1 MQMCSHRIKK
11 IYNTYY
17 TKNPREF
24 IDLIELI
31 KSTTL
36 EDVEKAIVELET
48 LGQRHVTTDKIK
60 NIVAQENMLVQDPV
74 INTDNEIAASSLA
87 LLNILSQAFQ
97 GGMVN

>member
-1 MQMCSHRIKK
+1 MCSHRIKK
-11 IYNTYY
+11 IYTTYY

-36 EDVEKAIVELET
+36 EDVEKAIVELES

-60 NIVAQENMLVQDPV
+60 NIVTQENVLVQDNT
-74 INTDNEIAASSLA
+74 INTDDEVATSSVA
-87 LLNILSQAFQ
+87 LLNMLSQAFQ